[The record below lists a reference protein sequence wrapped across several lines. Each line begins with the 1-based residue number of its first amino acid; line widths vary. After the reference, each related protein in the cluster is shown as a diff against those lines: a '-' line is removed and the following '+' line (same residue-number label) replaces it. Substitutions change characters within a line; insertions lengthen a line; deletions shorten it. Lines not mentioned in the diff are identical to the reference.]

1 MRHCI
6 LMRAAPAWKSILKN
20 KRYST
25 GCFKSQKQQDYLND
39 EVPDTQLYG
48 DTGDNMLITPECVA
62 PTGCV
67 LGEGPV
73 WSPSEGFLWWV
84 DIKRAKLHRYNP
96 KTGNTRRY
104 DLPIRA
110 SALALY
116 DGCILMAGDR
126 EVGLYDPA
134 TESYERWCQLKD
146 EPDTNRTND
155 GGVAPDG
162 SFWFGTMDDREKD
175 PVGGYFRLTP
185 DRKLEQMRL
194 PSVLVTNTMQFSPD
208 GRTFY
213 TCDSAEQEI
222 LAFDHDPVAGT
233 LTGRRVFAS
242 TYEFNGYPD
251 GSTVD
256 SEGCLWTCLW
266 DASRVVRFTPDGA
279 VDQVITLAAPRPT
292 SCTFGGDD
300 LKTLFITTARAGM
313 SFPALDSRPLSG
325 SLFAISVDVPG
336 LPARQFGISG

>member
-1 MRHCI
+1 MI
-6 LMRAAPAWKSILKN
+6 
-20 KRYST
+20 
-25 GCFKSQKQQDYLND
+25 
-39 EVPDTQLYG
+39 V
-48 DTGDNMLITPECVA
+48 TPECVA
-62 PTGCV
+62 PTGCA

-73 WSPSEGFLWWV
+73 WSPTEGFLWWV

-110 SALALY
+110 SALALH
-116 DGCILMAGDR
+116 DGCLLMAGDQ
-126 EVGLYDPA
+126 EIGLYDPA
-134 TESYERWCQLKD
+134 TEAYERWCTLGD
-146 EPDTNRTND
+146 EPATNRTND

-175 PVGGYFRLTP
+175 AQGGYFRLGP
-185 DRKLEQMRL
+185 DRKLTQLRL
-194 PSVLVTNTMQFSPD
+194 PSVMVTNTMQFSPD

-222 LAFDHDPVAGT
+222 LAFDHDPETGN
-233 LTGRRVFAS
+233 LTGRRLFAS
-242 TYEFNGYPD
+242 TYEFGGYPD
-251 GSTVD
+251 GSAMD

-266 DASRVVRFTPDGA
+266 DASRVVRYRPDGS

-292 SCTFGGDD
+292 SCTFGGAD
-300 LKTLFITTARAGM
+300 LKTLFITTARVGM

-325 SLFAISVDVPG
+325 SLFAIHVEVPG
-336 LPARQFGISG
+336 LPARGFGIGG